1 VNILS
6 DILYIKNWLLGWPLI
21 FYVVSISIACTI
33 ALRFV
38 QIRYFW
44 TALKNLFAP
53 AETAQAGDMTPIQA
67 FVNALSASIGN
78 GAIAGVAAAVYTGG
92 PGAVFWVLIFGI
104 FLMAIR
110 FAEVFLSTYFGKESL
125 TRTVLGGPMLYLKK
139 LPFGNGLAYIYAIS
153 CFFFGLMGGNAAQSN
168 SISLSLYATW
178 GISAYIT
185 AFMTAGFCLYILLGG
200 AQRIVRVSDN
210 IVPIKVIVFFVSS
223 FAVLAYNYAYI
234 LSGLHLIVISALS
247 PSALAGG
254 AFGFTIQEAMR
265 YGMLRSIFA
274 TESGLGTAAI
284 LFGFTGS
291 DQPVKDGLMSMISTF
306 VSALVCFLVGLCIVV
321 SGAWNSGLDST
332 ALTIASFETLFGQFG
347 GWIVSF
353 LSITF
358 GIGVL
363 VTYAYIT
370 RAAWL
375 AVTNGKYLIVFTISY
390 VVATFLGAIMPV
402 QMLWDAIDVVNAIML
417 IINLA
422 GIAYLLPV
430 IVKGLRAYKQG

>member
-1 VNILS
+1 
-6 DILYIKNWLLGWPLI
+6 
-21 FYVVSISIACTI
+21 
-33 ALRFV
+33 
-38 QIRYFW
+38 
-44 TALKNLFAP
+44 
-53 AETAQAGDMTPIQA
+53 
-67 FVNALSASIGN
+67 LSA
-78 GAIAGVAAAVYTGG
+78 
-92 PGAVFWVLIFGI
+92 
-104 FLMAIR
+104 
-110 FAEVFLSTYFGKESL
+110 
-125 TRTVLGGPMLYLKK
+125 
-139 LPFGNGLAYIYAIS
+139 
-153 CFFFGLMGGNAAQSN
+153 
-168 SISLSLYATW
+168 
-178 GISAYIT
+178 
-185 AFMTAGFCLYILLGG
+185 
-200 AQRIVRVSDN
+200 
-210 IVPIKVIVFFVSS
+210 
-223 FAVLAYNYAYI
+223 
-234 LSGLHLIVISALS
+234 LHLIITSALT

-291 DQPVKDGLMSMISTF
+291 DQPIKDGLMSMISTF
-306 VSALVCFLVGLCIVV
+306 VSALVCFLVGLCIVA
-321 SGAWNSGLDST
+321 SGAWSSGLDST
-332 ALTIASFETLFGQFG
+332 ALTIASFETVFGQFG

-375 AVTNGKYLIVFTISY
+375 AVTNGKYLMVFTVSY
-390 VVATFLGAIMPV
+390 ALATFLGAIMPV
-402 QMLWDAIDVVNAIML
+402 QMLWDAIDVVNATML

>member
-1 VNILS
+1 
-6 DILYIKNWLLGWPLI
+6 
-21 FYVVSISIACTI
+21 VSISIACTI

-53 AETAQAGDMTPIQA
+53 AETAQAGDMTPVQA

-92 PGAVFWVLIFGI
+92 PGAIFWVLVFGI
-104 FLMAIR
+104 VLMAIR
-110 FAEVFLSTYFGKESL
+110 FAEVFLSTHFGKQSL
-125 TRTVLGGPMLYLKK
+125 TRTVLGGPMLYLKQ
-139 LPFGNGLAYIYAIS
+139 LPFGNGLAYLYAIS

-178 GISAYIT
+178 GISVYIT
-185 AFMTAGFCLYILLGG
+185 AVITSVFCLYILLGG

-234 LSGLHLIVISALS
+234 WSALQLIVTSALN

-265 YGMLRSIFA
+265 YGMSRSIFA

-306 VSALVCFLVGLCIVV
+306 VSALVCFLVGLCIVA
-321 SGAWNSGLDST
+321 SGVWNSGLDST

-375 AVTNGKYLIVFTISY
+375 AVTNGRYLIVFTLSY

-402 QMLWDAIDVVNAIML
+402 QMLWDAIDVVNALML
-417 IINLA
+417 IINLT
-422 GIAYLLPV
+422 GIVYLLPV
-430 IVKGLRAYKQG
+430 VVKGLRTYKQG

>member
-1 VNILS
+1 M
-6 DILYIKNWLLGWPLI
+6 
-21 FYVVSISIACTI
+21 SISIACTI

-53 AETAQAGDMTPIQA
+53 AETAQAGDMTPVQA

-92 PGAVFWVLIFGI
+92 PGAIFWVLVFGI
-104 FLMAIR
+104 VLMAIR
-110 FAEVFLSTYFGKESL
+110 FAEVFLSTHFGKQSL
-125 TRTVLGGPMLYLKK
+125 TRTVLGGPMLYLKQ
-139 LPFGNGLAYIYAIS
+139 LPFGNGLAYLYAIS

-178 GISAYIT
+178 GISVYIT
-185 AFMTAGFCLYILLGG
+185 AVITSVFCLYILLGG

-234 LSGLHLIVISALS
+234 WSALQLIVTSALN

-265 YGMLRSIFA
+265 YGMSRSIFA

-306 VSALVCFLVGLCIVV
+306 VSALVCFLVGLCIVA
-321 SGAWNSGLDST
+321 SGVWNSGLDST

-375 AVTNGKYLIVFTISY
+375 AVTNGRYLIVFTLSY

-402 QMLWDAIDVVNAIML
+402 QMLWDAIDVVNALML
-417 IINLA
+417 IINLT
-422 GIAYLLPV
+422 GIVYLLPV
-430 IVKGLRAYKQG
+430 VVKGLRTYKQG